1 MGKLIRLE
9 LFNFKSYKGHHVMQF
24 GNSYFTSIIGP
35 NGSGKSNSMD
45 AISFVLG
52 IKSSHLRSAQLRD
65 LVYRGRVLKT
75 SKINADGTATEQVEE
90 SSANGT
96 NGHANGDA
104 NGHAGS
110 DEEDTQTASQRIDP
124 QTAWVMAVYEDDAGE
139 EIRWKRSITSS
150 GQSEYRINNR
160 VVGAKQYN
168 EALEEQNIL
177 IKARNFLVFQGD
189 VEAIASQSPKD
200 LTRLIEQISGSLE
213 YKADYDRLKVEADK
227 AAEEQNFKLNQ
238 RRGINSEIKQY
249 QEQKREADNFQ
260 KKVEEHDQA
269 VVTQVL
275 YKLFQFQ
282 RVMEES
288 GAEIQRHQ
296 EELKEF
302 RRSVEKYETR
312 LSETQR
318 DQAKAAKDV
327 NKVQRSIKQ
336 KERDVEDKE
345 NDIVPIDE
353 KILISKDKFKIRQE
367 SIAKRMK
374 ERAEQSQKVEKLQKD
389 LGNVQKA
396 QKRWEQE
403 RAQTMQQ
410 EGRQLSPADVSEYSN
425 LRSEVTRRTVE
436 DRTQAN
442 DLQRQSNTE
451 KDIVNNLKS
460 KLDIAQARVEKLDNE
475 IRDLRERQQET
486 RTLVKTTAKDIE
498 AKNKEINNI
507 NSDNRRTEL
516 RKEEIEDKVTELNRK
531 INHYNDAQQLS
542 QKEARN
548 RDILASLKR
557 LFPGVRG
564 RLFEL
569 CKPKQKK
576 YETAVSI
583 ALGRYFESIVVDTEK
598 TGRDCIQYLKE
609 KRLGICSTIPLDTIQ
624 HKAPNP
630 NLKGMHRGMRLAVD
644 TMDYDHA
651 FERAF
656 YLACGN
662 TIVCDDLE
670 IAKYLCYTKGV
681 DARAVTID
689 GTVIHKGGN
698 MTGGRGPDDQA
709 KASSRRWDDAEI
721 ENMRTV
727 RENFLAEH
735 HRITSNQEAQRAR
748 SRLELLRSEVAGLE
762 SRLNFQNDEIK
773 SLDRNI
779 ASKRAEREYN
789 ANTAADI
796 QPKYDERASG
806 LEGLRRTLKRHED
819 AIAAV
824 EDEVFAQFCSRLGY
838 SNIRAYESAQGTVQQ
853 EMEGERLQFN
863 KQTKALN
870 LQVQFETGQLAEV
883 DDRVRRLQAEVDRD
897 NLGIQELERQRE
909 ELASEMDVLNAEME
923 QFGEEMKSLNERLE
937 ERQQRV
943 AEARRE
949 LQKRS
954 KNVDAANKDIAGL
967 EAEVARNAAARY
979 GLLKRCKIDG
989 TKVPLKEGSNGL
1001 DKLPLEEM
1009 ADADGDEMDIDGEE
1023 GSSQVGPVVKDYG
1036 IDIDFDELEDELK
1049 EASPI
1054 QRFDTRTLRC
1064 ANRDMSEK
1072 DAKKTEESLQE
1083 TITNLSTE
1091 LERLN
1096 PNMRAMERLSTTEER
1111 LKSIER
1117 DFDAAR
1123 RYAKRAKD
1131 DFDDIK
1137 EKRFELFN
1145 KAFTHISEQISSV
1158 YKDLT
1163 RSPSFPLGGQAY
1175 LDIEDSDEPYLSG
1188 IRYHAMPPLKRF
1200 RDMEHLSGG
1209 EKSIAALA
1217 LLFAVHSHQP
1227 SPFFVLDEVD
1237 AALDNANVAKVA
1249 GYVKAH
1255 ARPGMQFIVISLKM
1269 GMFVNSE
1276 TLVGIMRDQ
1285 GANSSKVLTL
1295 DLRNYLPG

>member
-1 MGKLIRLE
+1 
-9 LFNFKSYKGHHVMQF
+9 
-24 GNSYFTSIIGP
+24 
-35 NGSGKSNSMD
+35 MD

-52 IKSSHLRSAQLRD
+52 IKSSHLRSTQLRD
-65 LVYRGRVLKT
+65 LVYRGRVLRT
-75 SKINADGTATEQVEE
+75 SKINADGTATEQ
-90 SSANGT
+90 ADAGHQNGT
-96 NGHANGDA
+96 NGHGNGD
-104 NGHAGS
+104 AGS
-110 DEEDTQTASQRIDP
+110 DEDDTQTSSQRIDP

-139 EIRWKRSITSS
+139 EIRWRRSITSS

-213 YKADYDRLKVEADK
+213 YKADYDRLKLEADK

-260 KKVEEHDQA
+260 KKVDEHDQA

-275 YKLFQFQ
+275 YKLFHFQ

-302 RRSVEKYETR
+302 RRNVEKYEAR
-312 LSETQR
+312 LADAQR
-318 DQAKAAKDV
+318 DQAKVAKDV
-327 NKVQRSIKQ
+327 NKVQRSVKQ
-336 KERDVEDKE
+336 KGKDIEDKE

-353 KILISKDKFKIRQE
+353 KISISKDKLKLRQE

-374 ERAEQSQKVEKLQKD
+374 DREQQSQKVQKLQRD
-389 LGNVQKA
+389 LDGVQKA
-396 QKRWEQE
+396 QRRWEQE
-403 RAQTMQQ
+403 RAQMMQH
-410 EGRQLSPADVSEYSN
+410 EGRQLSPADVQEYSN
-425 LRSEVTRRTVE
+425 LRSEATRRTVE
-436 DRTQAN
+436 DRAQAN

-460 KLDIAQARVEKLDNE
+460 KLDVVQARVEKLDNE
-475 IRDLRERQQET
+475 IRELRDRQQEC
-486 RTLVKTTAKDIE
+486 RSQVKTTSQDVE
-498 AKNKEINNI
+498 AKKKEINNI
-507 NSDNRRTEL
+507 NSDSRRTEL

-531 INHYNDAQQLS
+531 INQYNDAQQLS

-548 RDILASLKR
+548 RDILSSLKR

-576 YETAVSI
+576 YEAAVSI

-609 KRLGICSTIPLDTIQ
+609 KRLGVCSTIPLDTIQ

-630 NLKGMHRGMRLAVD
+630 NLKGMHKGMRLAVD

-662 TIVCDDLE
+662 TIVCDDLD
-670 IAKYLCYTKGV
+670 IAKHICYERGI
-681 DARAVTID
+681 DARAVTLD

-709 KASSRRWDDAEI
+709 RASSRRWDDAEV
-721 ENMRTV
+721 EKMRTV
-727 RENFLAEH
+727 RENYLTEH
-735 HRITSNQEAQRAR
+735 QQITSNQEAQRAR
-748 SRLELLRSEVAGLE
+748 SRLETLRSQVAGSE
-762 SRLNFQNDEIK
+762 SRLTFLNDEIK
-773 SLDRNI
+773 ALDRNI
-779 ASKRAEREYN
+779 ASKRSEREHN
-789 ANTAADI
+789 ANAVAEV

-806 LEGLRRTLKRHED
+806 LDGYRGALKRHED
-819 AIAAV
+819 AIATV
-824 EDEVFAQFCSRLGY
+824 EDQVFAQFCSRLGY
-838 SNIRAYESAQGTVQQ
+838 SNIRAYEAQQGTMQQ

-863 KQTKALN
+863 KQTRALD
-870 LQVQFETGQLAEV
+870 LQVQFESSQLAEM
-883 DDRVRRLQAEVDRD
+883 DDRVQRLRTEVDRD
-897 NLGIQELERQRE
+897 QLGIEELEKQRE
-909 ELASEMDVLNAEME
+909 ELAGELDVLNAEME
-923 QFGEEMKSLNERLE
+923 QFDEEMKTLHEQLE
-937 ERQQRV
+937 ERQQHV
-943 AEARRE
+943 GEARRE

-954 KNVDAANKDIAGL
+954 KNVDAANKEIAGL

-989 TKVPLKEGSNGL
+989 TKVPLNEGSNGL
-1001 DKLPLEEM
+1001 ETLPLEEM
-1009 ADADGDEMDIDGEE
+1009 ADGDGDAMDIDGEE
-1023 GSSQVGPVVKDYG
+1023 DSSQLGPVVKDYG
-1036 IDIDFDELEDELK
+1036 IEIDFDVLEDELK
-1049 EASPI
+1049 EVIVSPSSFP
-1054 QRFDTRTLRC
+1054 QLPATDTRPQE
-1064 ANRDMSEK
+1064 MSER

-1083 TITNLSTE
+1083 TIANLSAE

-1096 PNMRAMERLSTTEER
+1096 PNMRAMERLSTTEDR

-1117 DFDAAR
+1117 DFDTAR

-1131 DFDDIK
+1131 DFDDVK
-1137 EKRFELFN
+1137 EKRSELFN

-1163 RSPSFPLGGQAY
+1163 RSANFPLGGQAY

-1285 GANSSKVLTL
+1285 GANSSRALTL
-1295 DLRNYLPG
+1295 DVSFLCRSLTRMQNQVWMAADFFFDSCGSIYRIRQIRFDL

>member
-9 LFNFKSYKGHHVMQF
+9 LFNFKSYKGHHVVQF
-24 GNSYFTSIIGP
+24 GDSYFTSIIGP

-52 IKSSHLRSAQLRD
+52 IKSSHLRSTQLRD
-65 LVYRGRVLKT
+65 LVYRGRVLRT
-75 SKINADGTATEQVEE
+75 SKINADGSTSHQADDGAE
-90 SSANGT
+90 NGAS
-96 NGHANGDA
+96 GPAGEDI
-104 NGHAGS
+104 GS
-110 DEEDTQTASQRIDP
+110 DDEDAHTSSQRVDP

-139 EIRWKRSITSS
+139 EIRWKRSITSA

-200 LTRLIEQISGSLE
+200 LTRLIEQISGSVE
-213 YKADYDRLKVEADK
+213 YKAEYDQLKIEADK

-249 QEQKREADNFQ
+249 QEQKREADNYQ

-269 VVTQVL
+269 IVTQVL
-275 YKLFQFQ
+275 YKLFNFQ
-282 RVMEES
+282 RVVEES

-296 EELKEF
+296 EELKEY
-302 RRSVEKYETR
+302 RRNVEKYETR
-312 LSETQR
+312 LGETQR
-318 DQAKAAKDV
+318 EQAKVAKDV
-327 NKVQRSIKQ
+327 NKLQRNIKQ

-345 NDIVPIDE
+345 NELLPIDE
-353 KILISKDKFKIRQE
+353 KIAVWKDKLQKRQGSTAKLVKDREEQSEKIR
-367 SIAKRMK
+367 
-374 ERAEQSQKVEKLQKD
+374 KLQKD
-389 LGNVQKA
+389 LEGVQRA
-396 QKRWEQE
+396 QQRWEQE
-403 RAQTMQQ
+403 RAQMMQQ
-410 EGRQLSPADVSEYSN
+410 EGRQLSPADIAEYSN
-425 LRSEVTRRTVE
+425 LRSEVTRRTV
-436 DRTQAN
+436 DNSTQAN

-460 KLDIAQARVEKLDNE
+460 KLDVAQARVGKLGNE
-475 IRDLRERQQET
+475 IRLLVERQEESKAQVKSIT
-486 RTLVKTTAKDIE
+486 RDIE
-498 AKNKEINNI
+498 SKTKEINNI

-516 RKEEIEDKVTELNRK
+516 RKEEIEEKVTQLSQK
-531 INHYNDAQQLS
+531 ISQYNDAQNLS

-548 RDILASLKR
+548 RDILSSLKR

-576 YETAVSI
+576 YESAVSI

-609 KRLGICSTIPLDTIQ
+609 KRLGVCSTIPLDTIQ

-630 NLKGMHRGMRLAVD
+630 NLKGMHKGMRLAVD
-644 TMDYDHA
+644 TMDFDHD

-662 TIVCDDLE
+662 TVVCDDLD
-670 IAKYLCYTKGV
+670 IAKYICYTKGM
-681 DARAVTID
+681 DTRAVTLD

-709 KASSRRWDDAEI
+709 KASARRWDDAEV
-721 ENMRTV
+721 EKMRTV
-727 RENFLAEH
+727 RENYLAEH
-735 HRITSNQEAQRAR
+735 QQITSSQEAQRTR
-748 SRLELLRSEVAGLE
+748 SKLELLRSEVAGLE
-762 SRLNFQNDEIK
+762 SRLARFKDEIK
-773 SLDRNI
+773 ALDRNI
-779 ASKRAEREYN
+779 ASMRSEREHNVN
-789 ANTAADI
+789 AVADI
-796 QPKYDERASG
+796 QPKYDERAAG
-806 LEGLRRTLKRHED
+806 LEGFRNALKRHED

-838 SNIRAYESAQGTVQQ
+838 GNIRAYEAQQGTVQQ
-853 EMEGERLQFN
+853 EMEKERLQFN
-863 KQTKALN
+863 KQTQALN
-870 LQVQFETGQLAEV
+870 LQVQFETGQLNDINERIR
-883 DDRVRRLQAEVDRD
+883 RVQIETER
-897 NLGIQELERQRE
+897 NELALEEDEKQRE

-923 QFGEEMKSLNERLE
+923 QFGEQMTALHEQLE

-943 AEARRE
+943 GEARRD

-954 KNVDAANKDIAGL
+954 KNVDAANKAIADL
-967 EAEVARNAAARY
+967 EAEVARNVAARY
-979 GLLKRCKIDG
+979 TLLKRCKIDG
-989 TKVPLKEGSNGL
+989 TKVPLKEGSNTL
-1001 DKLPLEEM
+1001 DSLPLEEM
-1009 ADADGDEMDIDGEE
+1009 ADTNDDAMDIDGEDDSE
-1023 GSSQVGPVVKDYG
+1023 GRMAPVIKDYG
-1036 IDIDFDELEDELK
+1036 IDIDFDALEDELK
-1049 EASPI
+1049 EE
-1054 QRFDTRTLRC
+1054 
-1064 ANRDMSEK
+1064 MSER
-1072 DAKKTEESLQE
+1072 DAQKTEEALQE
-1083 TITNLSTE
+1083 TITNLASE
-1091 LERLN
+1091 LEKLN

-1111 LKSIER
+1111 LKSIES
-1117 DFDAAR
+1117 DFNAAR
-1123 RYAKRAKD
+1123 RHAKRTKD
-1131 DFDDIK
+1131 DFEEVK
-1137 EKRFELFN
+1137 EKRYELFN
-1145 KAFTHISEQISSV
+1145 RAFTHISEQISTV
-1158 YKDLT
+1158 YKELT
-1163 RSPSFPLGGQAY
+1163 ATSHFPLGGQAF
-1175 LDIEDSDEPYLSG
+1175 LDNEDMDEPYLYG
-1188 IRYHAMPPLKRF
+1188 IRYHATPPLKRF

-1249 GYVKAH
+1249 GYVRAH

-1285 GANSSKVLTL
+1285 GANSSKALTL
-1295 DLRNYLPG
+1295 DLRKYLQG